1 MLELNLTAILKIVIY
16 LILFVIVNI
25 LLFSKNIKNVYVL
38 MIFILLLVLILKNS
52 FRGN

>member
-1 MLELNLTAILKIVIY
+1 MLELNLAAILKIVIY